1 MRTARIAGTIVLIL
15 WCSVVVF
22 SSSVSP
28 SSSRPADGTSVTHI
42 NEIYAPFD
50 SLYTDIADYI
60 WPTNASTVIT
70 SSFGDFRRTHF
81 HEGIDISTNNQRG
94 YPVYASRDGYVF
106 RIRYSPYG
114 YGKMLYVRHP
124 DGFVTTYAHLQK
136 FNNGIHTYIKQLQ
149 KQRHRYSFDIDTDS
163 TQFIVK
169 KGDVIA
175 YTGDTGIGSAHLHF
189 EVRDSAMNPVNPFL
203 LPLFSSLLKD
213 NSPPVFQSIAFSP
226 LAHPSII
233 QGKRRAWVTN
243 VKRVRADEYRLEGT
257 VRLTGSIGIGVK
269 ATDGT
274 EGTHY
279 KTGIHKY
286 EFYVDDRLI
295 FTSVKNRIP
304 ESEAKEIAMYYDW
317 GLLRTKHA
325 RFEKL
330 YVVPGSRLPF
340 YNRLPEGAGAI
351 ETSAYDEGE
360 HNLKIIAYDLSG
372 NQSVLTL
379 RAIFNHPPDFT
390 LQKIGEQLILARKNN
405 IPITTLTV
413 WSKSAK
419 SNGWNTKRISAEKLQ
434 PAELGFIVPV
444 DLKKYDAVKVVA
456 ENRFGTQS
464 DLELFY
470 SDREKGNAS
479 PIHLQKEFIGDHLY
493 LTLRSASNFTEKP
506 HISIS
511 SMPDPIVF
519 EPYAVNDHEY
529 LSTIPLATVG
539 SGKIHL
545 VIKAKINGQSITKT
559 DEFSLFAFKPESGG
573 TIATDNGQLSIS
585 FPSNALYQPLYC
597 RIERTAEGY
606 SLHPQETVLAKP
618 AVVTYA
624 TPLTRTSGKV
634 GLYFSDG
641 TTWGIL
647 RTELQSNPQAL
658 KARIFR
664 TLGSF
669 AIFSDVERPGIS
681 NVKALYQRGKLL
693 VSFRI
698 LDKLSGIDID
708 KIQIKIDDDV
718 IVGEYDPYAQKVVY
732 AEPYP
737 LSKGTHL
744 VSIEAADRAGNVA
757 TAQKTLKISS
767 L

>member
-1 MRTARIAGTIVLIL
+1 MLLIL
-15 WCSVVVF
+15 CCSVIVF

-28 SSSRPADGTSVTHI
+28 SSSRPADRTSVTHI
-42 NEIYAPFD
+42 DEIYAPFD
-50 SLYTDIADYI
+50 SLYTDTTDYI

-70 SSFGDFRRTHF
+70 SSFGDFRRSHF
-81 HEGIDISTNNQRG
+81 HEGIDISTNNQKG

-106 RIRYSPYG
+106 RIRFSPYG

-136 FNNGIHTYIKQLQ
+136 FNNEINAYVKQLQ
-149 KQRHRYSFDIDTDS
+149 KQQRRYSFDMDIDS
-163 TQFIVK
+163 TQFIVT
-169 KGDVIA
+169 KGEVIA

-203 LPLFSSLLKD
+203 LPVFSSLLKD

-243 VKRVRADEYRLEGT
+243 VKRVRADEYRFDGV

-269 ATDGT
+269 AMDGT

-317 GLLRTKHA
+317 GLLRTRRA

-360 HNLKIIAYDLSG
+360 HHLKIVAYDLNG

-379 RAIFNHPPDFT
+379 RAIFNHPPDFS
-390 LQKIGEQLILARKNN
+390 LQKIGEQLILAPKNN

-413 WSKSAK
+413 WSKPAK
-419 SNGWNTKRISAEKLQ
+419 ANGWNIKKISTEKLQ
-434 PAELGFIVPV
+434 TSELGYIVPIN
-444 DLKKYDAVKVVA
+444 LKKYDVVKVVA

-464 DLELFY
+464 NLEFFY
-470 SDREKGNAS
+470 SDKVKGAAS
-479 PIHLQKEFIGDHLY
+479 PIQLQKEFIGDYLY

-506 HISIS
+506 RMSVS
-511 SMPDPIVF
+511 SLPDPIVF
-519 EPYAVNDHEY
+519 EPYAIHDREY
-529 LSTIPLATVG
+529 LSTIPLATIG
-539 SGKIHL
+539 SGKIHI

-559 DEFSLFAFKPESGG
+559 DEFSLFAIKPESGG

-624 TPLTRTSGKV
+624 TPVTGAAGKL

-641 TTWGIL
+641 AKWGL
-647 RTELQSNPQAL
+647 LPTERQTDPQAL

-664 TLGSF
+664 TLGNF
-669 AIFSDVERPGIS
+669 AIFSDTERPGIS
-681 NVKALYQRGKLL
+681 NVKAVYGRGKLL
-693 VSFRI
+693 ISFRI
-698 LDKLSGIDID
+698 WDKLSGIDVD

-718 IVGEYDPYAQKVVY
+718 VVGEYDPYAQKVVY
-732 AEPYP
+732 AEPYS
-737 LSKGTHL
+737 LSKETHL
-744 VSIEAADRAGNVA
+744 VSIEVTDRAGNVA
-757 TAQKTLKISS
+757 TARKTLKIPSFF
-767 L
+767 